1 MGYRAV
7 ETGSN
12 PCGYVYFSF
21 ILLKNTLSFIVH
33 LTHYT
38 EIYIITYDKNKK
50 DIFVLQ
56 TY

>member
-12 PCGYVYFSF
+12 PCGYVYISF

-33 LTHYT
+33 LTHNT